1 MVLKQLNYIF
11 NKRQKLEFVLLF
23 LIILIGS
30 GLELVGVAA
39 IMPLVEVVTK
49 PDIIQSKIYYR
60 RIYEFFD
67 LKSETQFVIIFVVL
81 LIFIY
86 IIKNVF
92 ILCMILYNLVFTEN
106 KNRCIMETERKACD
120 ETFIDT
126 YNDRYRTGC

>member
-92 ILCMILYNLVFTEN
+92 IL
-106 KNRCIMETERKACD
+106 
-120 ETFIDT
+120 
-126 YNDRYRTGC
+126 